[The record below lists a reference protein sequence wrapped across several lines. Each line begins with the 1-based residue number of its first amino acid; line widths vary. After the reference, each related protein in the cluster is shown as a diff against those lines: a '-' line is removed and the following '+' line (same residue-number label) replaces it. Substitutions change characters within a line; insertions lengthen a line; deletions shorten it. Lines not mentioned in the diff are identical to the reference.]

1 MATSVPVGCLSLT
14 AQSDLIKTGGRV
26 WKSGQALVSP
36 IQTVREDRATRDE
49 HAVVAGKAIRNPPRK
64 CDQAKRKGSCWA
76 TPDLSDTTKRGQS
89 SHGGVRWKSVKGL
102 RRSSS

>member
-1 MATSVPVGCLSLT
+1 MAASVPVKWLSLT

-49 HAVVAGKAIRNPPRK
+49 HAV
-64 CDQAKRKGSCWA
+64 
-76 TPDLSDTTKRGQS
+76 
-89 SHGGVRWKSVKGL
+89 
-102 RRSSS
+102 